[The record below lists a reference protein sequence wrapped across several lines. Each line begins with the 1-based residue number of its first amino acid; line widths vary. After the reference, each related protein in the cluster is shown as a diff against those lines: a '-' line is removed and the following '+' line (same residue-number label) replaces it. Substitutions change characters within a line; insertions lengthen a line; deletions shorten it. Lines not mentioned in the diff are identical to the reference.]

1 MSTTFAYDALEY
13 PAHVLPQM
21 HPSRL
26 AAIGR
31 LHGLACAA
39 PSHCRLLEVGCGDGL
54 QLLALALAYPHSQ
67 FVGID
72 MSEKAIARGETFRQR
87 LGLDNLALVQA
98 DLTQWEPGERAFD
111 YITAHGFYSWVPA
124 QVREHL
130 LALCRQKLASA
141 GIAYISYNAL
151 PGCHLRRLVWDML
164 RHHCADVDEPAARI
178 AHARQFLRWLGA
190 ATPEGK
196 PYAAVIRDEAGE
208 LLRRTDH
215 SVLFHDD
222 LAQINEPLSITAFA
236 AQAQAHGL
244 EFLAEADYH
253 EMSDAAL
260 APEARPGLAALAN
273 GDLLQREQYLDFLKG
288 RRFRQ
293 TLLCRAEAAV
303 MRPADASATRG
314 LQAAGHLQR
323 EEARTGSGDDA
334 VVFRGSS
341 GSSGSAGNAV
351 LSTDHPVIQAAL
363 DVIGSAFPMPL
374 AFDALLTRA
383 RATSRSVASED
394 EDADALAKALLRG
407 FEHGLLGLHCEPPGF
422 ASEPGATPR
431 ASALARLQLEAGAD
445 CVASLRPSMVRLDSR
460 LAVELIQLLDG
471 SRNHEALLQDLAL
484 RMASL
489 PAESND
495 GEQPMRSAAWWR
507 QHLAPQLIDGLQ
519 QAAQMAL
526 LEETPSPAQ
535 RTT

>member
-54 QLLALALAYPHSQ
+54 QLLALAMAYPRSQ

-72 MSEKAIARGETFRQR
+72 MSEKAIARGETFRRR

-98 DLTQWEPGERAFD
+98 DLTQWDPGEQAFD
-111 YITAHGFYSWVPA
+111 YITAHGFFSWVPA

-130 LALCRQKLASA
+130 LALCRQKLAST

-151 PGCHLRRLVWDML
+151 PGCHLRRLMWDML

-178 AHARQFLRWLGA
+178 AHAQRFLRWLGA

-196 PYAAVIRDEAGE
+196 PYAAVIRDEAAE

-293 TLLCRAEAAV
+293 TLLCRAEV
-303 MRPADASATRG
+303 DILRPADASATRG
-314 LQAAGHLQR
+314 LHATGHLQR
-323 EEARTGSGDDA
+323 EETSTGSSEAA

-363 DVIGSAFPMPL
+363 DEIGSTFPVPL

-407 FEHGLLGLHCEPPGF
+407 FEHGLLGLHCEPPRF
-422 ASEPGATPR
+422 ASDPGPTPR
-431 ASALARLQLEAGAD
+431 ASALARLQLETGAD
-445 CVASLRPSMVRLDSR
+445 CVASLRPSMVRLDSP

-471 SRNHEALLQDLAL
+471 SRNHEALLEDLAL
-484 RMASL
+484 RMAAL
-489 PAESND
+489 PAGSND
-495 GEQPMRSAAWWR
+495 GEHPMRSADWWR
-507 QHLAPQLIDGLQ
+507 QHLAPRLIDGLQ

-526 LEETPSPAQ
+526 LEETASPAQ